1 MKIAAHPLVVA
12 AALGLLG
19 PKALEGLVEEDG
31 PCVGCASDNAVSPP
45 PGGAAGDPPGA
56 ARDEVGQLEQT
67 LFTVEAPSL
76 EEVARVEDA
85 WRRLR

>member
-31 PCVGCASDNAVSPP
+31 PCVGCPSDASTDPP
-45 PGGAAGDPPGA
+45 AGATGDPPTG
-56 ARDEVGQLEQT
+56 ARDHVGQLEQT
-67 LFTVEAPSL
+67 LFTVEAPSV
-76 EEVARVEDA
+76 EEMARVEDA

>member
-19 PKALEGLVEEDG
+19 PKALEGLVEDDEPRLGCPTQNEDDTT
-31 PCVGCASDNAVSPP
+31 PAD
-45 PGGAAGDPPGA
+45 DF
-56 ARDEVGQLEQT
+56 GQLDET
-67 LFTVEAPSL
+67 LFTIEAPSG

-85 WRRLR
+85 WRKLR